1 MSTKRKNFLI
11 SYVVNGIV
19 HNRITNNL
27 KNSIE
32 TLCLDY
38 DKVRQRL
45 RSGHALILTE
55 DKINL
60 IKNTNGLPSHPP
72 YEEFSCAELENLSF
86 EVDVKLQFEAK

>member
-1 MSTKRKNFLI
+1 MSAKRKNFLI

-60 IKNTNGLPSHPP
+60 IENGQSHPP

-86 EVDVKLQFEAK
+86 EVDVKLQFESK